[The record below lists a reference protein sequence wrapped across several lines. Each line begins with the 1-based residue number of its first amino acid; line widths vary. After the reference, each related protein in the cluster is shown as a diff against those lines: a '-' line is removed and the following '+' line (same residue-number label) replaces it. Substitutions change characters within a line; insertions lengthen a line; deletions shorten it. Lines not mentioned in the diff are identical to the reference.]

1 MRTVKNIL
9 RHELIGLPCEIIRTS
24 NKSQI
29 GIKGR
34 IVDETLKIIEI
45 KTTEGKKMVAKKNTI
60 FRVSID
66 DKKVD
71 IDGNFIGYR
80 PEDRIKKRFTKW

>member
-9 RHELIGLPCEIIRTS
+9 RHELIGLPCEIMKTS
-24 NKSQI
+24 NKTQI
-29 GIKGR
+29 GITGR
-34 IVDETLKIIEI
+34 IVDETLKVIEI
-45 KTTEGKKMVAKKNTI
+45 KTPEGKKIVAKKDTI

-71 IDGNFIGYR
+71 IDGNYIGYR
-80 PEDRIKKRFTKW
+80 PEDRIKKKYTKW

>member
-9 RHELIGLPCEIIRTS
+9 RHELIGLSCEIIKTS

-34 IVDETLKIIEI
+34 IVDETLKVIEI
-45 KTTEGKKMVAKKNTI
+45 KTSEGKKMVAKKNTI
-60 FRVSID
+60 FRITID
-66 DKKVD
+66 DKKID
-71 IDGNFIGYR
+71 IEGNFIAYR
-80 PEDRIKKRFTKW
+80 PEDRIKKKFTKW

>member
-9 RHELIGLPCEIIRTS
+9 RHELIGLPCEIIKTS

-45 KTTEGKKMVAKKNTI
+45 KTTEGKKMIAKKNTI
-60 FRVSID
+60 FRVGID

-80 PEDRIKKRFTKW
+80 PEDRIKKRFKKW